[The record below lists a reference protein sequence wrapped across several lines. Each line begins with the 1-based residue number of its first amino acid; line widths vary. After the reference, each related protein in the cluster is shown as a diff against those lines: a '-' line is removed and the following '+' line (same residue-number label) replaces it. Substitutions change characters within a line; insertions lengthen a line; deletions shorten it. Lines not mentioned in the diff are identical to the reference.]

1 MADNGPDYTVP
12 IIFGFLLNITIAIC
26 VICLNDDVTVIKS
39 QNAELKQ
46 QVDSL
51 AYELSS
57 TKASTCETFILVV
70 DTMEKSD
77 KAILD
82 RLNK

>member
-1 MADNGPDYTVP
+1 MESNNPDYIVP
-12 IIFGFLLNITIAIC
+12 IIFGFLLSVVMAI
-26 VICLNDDVTVIKS
+26 VLIDLNDDMTIVKA
-39 QNAELKQ
+39 QNVELKQ

-70 DTMEKSD
+70 DSMEKSD